1 MNFTKQNSEL
11 PGFQITPMLDVV
23 FLLLTFFVT
32 TSIYSQ
38 WENEIDIQLP
48 TADTGVIPDR
58 LPGEIIINLD
68 KDGGISVNQTAM
80 TPDELLAKCQRLV
93 QLFPGHPVVVRS
105 DKTTKYESLVKVL
118 DTCRKAGIGNISFA
132 TAMTDQ
138 AGAEEGEALPP
149 AQVKSLP
156 Q

>member
-1 MNFTKQNSEL
+1 MKFSNQSAEL

-48 TADTGVIPDR
+48 TADSGVIPDR
-58 LPGEIIINLD
+58 LPGEIVINLS
-68 KDGGISVNQTAM
+68 KEGVISVNQTVL
-80 TPDELLAKCQRLV
+80 TTDELLEKCQRLSKI
-93 QLFPGHPVVVRS
+93 FEGHPVVIRS
-105 DKTTKYESLVKVL
+105 DKGTVYEHLVSVI
-118 DTCRKAGIGNISFA
+118 DTCRKGGIANISFA

-138 AGAEEGEALPP
+138 AETSSDELPP
-149 AQVKSLP
+149 ANVESFK
-156 Q
+156 

>member
-1 MNFTKQNSEL
+1 MNFTKQNPEL

-48 TADTGVIPDR
+48 TAETGVIPDR
-58 LPGEIIINLD
+58 LPGEVIINLD
-68 KDGGISVNQTAM
+68 KDGRITVNQHVLTA
-80 TPDELLAKCQRLV
+80 DELLEKCHRLV
-93 QLFPGHPVVVRS
+93 KLYPGHPVVIRS
-105 DKTTKYESLVKVL
+105 DKSTVYEHLVSVL

-132 TAMTDQ
+132 TAMTD
-138 AGAEEGEALPP
+138 GAGEAAGGLPP
-149 AQVKSLP
+149 ASVNTIP
-156 Q
+156 